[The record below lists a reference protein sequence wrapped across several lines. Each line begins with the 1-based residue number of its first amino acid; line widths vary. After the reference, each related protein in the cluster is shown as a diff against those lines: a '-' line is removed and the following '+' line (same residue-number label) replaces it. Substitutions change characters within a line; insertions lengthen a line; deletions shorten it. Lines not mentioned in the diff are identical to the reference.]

1 MSYEQRDNSGVLFEN
16 DRKEKDTHPDWK
28 GKAMIG
34 GKMYWV
40 SMWNKEGRNGDFYSL
55 AFQPQDEQRQSAGRE
70 ERPARQE
77 ARGGFGGGREQ
88 RRKADLDDDIP
99 F

>member
-16 DRKEKDTHPDWK
+16 DRKEKDTHPDHK

-40 SMWNKEGRNGDFYSL
+40 SLWIKEGRNGDFFSL
-55 AFQPQDEQRQSAGRE
+55 AFKPQDEQRQT
-70 ERPARQE
+70 P
-77 ARGGFGGGREQ
+77 ARGGGQQTRAFGGGQ
-88 RRKADLDDDIP
+88 RSGGRRSELDDDIP